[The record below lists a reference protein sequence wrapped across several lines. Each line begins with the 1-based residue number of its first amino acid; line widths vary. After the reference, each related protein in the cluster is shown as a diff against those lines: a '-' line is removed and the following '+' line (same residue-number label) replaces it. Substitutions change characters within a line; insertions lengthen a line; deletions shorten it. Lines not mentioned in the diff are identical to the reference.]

1 MIIMAFSRIF
11 RGGDKELRKQADDL
25 MLKISK
31 ALQAASAK
39 LHQSAQAWFEGDLDL
54 LLAREEEIITIER
67 SADEMKD
74 ELVESIF
81 SQHAYLPQQTQ
92 ERHKLVEMMDD
103 IVDAAEEAVRMM
115 AIGRKSKPPE
125 ELVQI
130 TEKCWNSTDLLQDA
144 VKFLFKDFSKSVEFC
159 HRVEDVREEARDI
172 QFDLMGQLLTEKEY
186 PPSELLLFHG
196 MSHRIL
202 LVAERTEATADYI
215 RALAT
220 KYS

>member
-1 MIIMAFSRIF
+1 MAFSKIF
-11 RGGDKELRKQADDL
+11 RGGDKELRRQADEL

-39 LHQSAQAWFEGDLDL
+39 LHQSAQAWFDGDLET

-67 SADEMKD
+67 HADELKD

-81 SQHAYLPQQTQ
+81 PKHAYLPQQTQ

-125 ELVQI
+125 AIVKI
-130 TEKCWNSTDLLQDA
+130 AEKCWNCTDLLQDA
-144 VKFLFKDFSKSVEFC
+144 VKFLFTNFSKSVEFC
-159 HRVEDVREEARDI
+159 HKVEDVREEARDI
-172 QFDLMGQLLTEKEY
+172 QFDLLGALLTEQNHEA
-186 PPSELLLFHG
+186 PNLLLFHG